1 MKYIAAFL
9 FLALV
14 SCGAPETPKA
24 YVTSQKGGIS
34 VIDIESKQ
42 VINDIDI
49 QSSGPRGIGI
59 SQDGKYL
66 ITANK
71 GDANL
76 SIIDRESGK
85 LFSHVEVGKNPEFIR
100 VFGDLVFVSTEPASS
115 GKPPAQNDHAAK
127 DDDEDD
133 DDDKTPAQ
141 IAVVDIKTGKK
152 LREIEGGPE
161 TEGIE
166 FNNDGTQ
173 IIVTNEADN
182 TVTIHDLQSGEL
194 LKTFDVKP
202 YGDRP
207 RGIKMSPR
215 GNIFV
220 STLEHS
226 DNFVVLD
233 QEYNHLKTVGTGK
246 NPYGVAF
253 DATGDRLFVASSKSK
268 LLEVFETE
276 RFTKL
281 KDIPLEG
288 KRCWHFS
295 FTPNNNELLLACG
308 RSDELIVVDTNSLEV
323 TGSIP
328 VSGIPWGVVTYPKS
342 IGSLDDVRQY

>member
-1 MKYIAAFL
+1 MKYLAAFL
-9 FLALV
+9 FVALV

-76 SIIDRESGK
+76 SIIDRASGK
-85 LFSHVEVGKNPEFIR
+85 LVSHVEVGKNPEFIR

-127 DDDEDD
+127 EDDDD

-141 IAVVDIKTGKK
+141 IAVVNIKSGKK

-166 FNNDGTQ
+166 FNKDGTQ

-207 RGIKMSPR
+207 RGIKMSPK

-233 QEYNHLKTVGTGK
+233 QEYNHLQTVDTGK

-276 RFTKL
+276 GFTKL

-288 KRCWHFS
+288 KRCWHFT
-295 FTPNNNELLLACG
+295 FTPNNDELLLACG

-323 TGSIP
+323 TGSIS

-342 IGSLDDVRQY
+342 IGSLDDVR

>member
-1 MKYIAAFL
+1 MKYLAAFL
-9 FLALV
+9 FVALV

-76 SIIDRESGK
+76 SIIDRASGT
-85 LFSHVEVGKNPEFIR
+85 LVSHVEVGKNPEFIR

-127 DDDEDD
+127 DDDDD

-141 IAVVDIKTGKK
+141 IAVVDIKSGKK

-166 FNNDGTQ
+166 FNKDGTQ
-173 IIVTNEADN
+173 IIVTNDC
-182 TVTIHDLQSGEL
+182 L
-194 LKTFDVKP
+194 LYTSP
-202 YGDRP
+202 
-207 RGIKMSPR
+207 SPR
-215 GNIFV
+215 DL
-220 STLEHS
+220 STS
-226 DNFVVLD
+226 RM
-233 QEYNHLKTVGTGK
+233 
-246 NPYGVAF
+246 P
-253 DATGDRLFVASSKSK
+253 SS
-268 LLEVFETE
+268 
-276 RFTKL
+276 
-281 KDIPLEG
+281 
-288 KRCWHFS
+288 
-295 FTPNNNELLLACG
+295 A
-308 RSDELIVVDTNSLEV
+308 
-323 TGSIP
+323 
-328 VSGIPWGVVTYPKS
+328 
-342 IGSLDDVRQY
+342 

>member
-1 MKYIAAFL
+1 MKYLAAFL
-9 FLALV
+9 FVALV

-76 SIIDRESGK
+76 SIIDRASGK
-85 LFSHVEVGKNPEFIR
+85 LVSHVEVGKNPEFIR

-127 DDDEDD
+127 DDDDDD

-141 IAVVDIKTGKK
+141 IAVVDIKSGKK

-166 FNNDGTQ
+166 FNKDGTQ

-207 RGIKMSPR
+207 RGIKMSPK

-233 QEYNHLKTVGTGK
+233 QEYNHLQTVDTGK

-276 RFTKL
+276 GFTKL

-288 KRCWHFS
+288 KRCWHFT
-295 FTPNNNELLLACG
+295 FTPNNDELLLACG

-342 IGSLDDVRQY
+342 IGSLDDVR

>member
-1 MKYIAAFL
+1 MKYLAAFL
-9 FLALV
+9 FVALV

-76 SIIDRESGK
+76 SIIDRASGK
-85 LFSHVEVGKNPEFIR
+85 LVSHVEVGKNPEFIR

-127 DDDEDD
+127 DDDDDD

-141 IAVVDIKTGKK
+141 IAVVDIKSGKK

-166 FNNDGTQ
+166 FNKDGTQ

-207 RGIKMSPR
+207 RGIKMSPK

-233 QEYNHLKTVGTGK
+233 QEYNHLQTVDTGK

-276 RFTKL
+276 GFTKL

-288 KRCWHFS
+288 KRCWHFT
-295 FTPNNNELLLACG
+295 FTPNNDELLLACG

-323 TGSIP
+323 TGSIS

-342 IGSLDDVRQY
+342 IGSLDDVR

>member
-1 MKYIAAFL
+1 MKYLTAFL
-9 FLALV
+9 FVVLV

-76 SIIDRESGK
+76 SIIDRASGK
-85 LFSHVEVGKNPEFIR
+85 LVSHVEVGKNPEFIR

-127 DDDEDD
+127 EEDDDD

-141 IAVVDIKTGKK
+141 IAVVDIKSGKK

-166 FNNDGTQ
+166 FNKDGTQ

-202 YGDRP
+202 YVYRP
-207 RGIKMSPR
+207 RVIKMSANV
-215 GNIFV
+215 NIFV

-233 QEYNHLKTVGTGK
+233 QEYNHLQTVNTGK

-276 RFTKL
+276 GFTKL

-295 FTPNNNELLLACG
+295 FTPNNDELLLACG

-342 IGSLDDVRQY
+342 IGSLDDVR

>member
-1 MKYIAAFL
+1 MKYLAAVL
-9 FLALV
+9 FLVLV

-34 VIDIESKQ
+34 VIDIESKE
-42 VINDIDI
+42 VINNIDI

-59 SQDGKYL
+59 SEDGKYL

-76 SIIDRESGK
+76 SIIDRARGK
-85 LFSHVEVGKNPEFIR
+85 LVSHVEVGKNPEFIR

-115 GKPPAQNDHAAK
+115 GKPPAQQDHEAK
-127 DDDEDD
+127 EEDD

-141 IAVVDIKTGKK
+141 IAVVDIKSGKK
-152 LREIEGGPE
+152 LREIQGGPE

-166 FNNDGTQ
+166 FNKDGTQ

-207 RGIKMSPR
+207 RGIKMSPN

-226 DNFVVLD
+226 DNLIVLD
-233 QEYNHLKTVGTGK
+233 QDYNHLQTVDTGK

-253 DATGDRLFVASSKSK
+253 DASGDRLFVASSKSK

-276 RFTKL
+276 GFTKL

-288 KRCWHFS
+288 KRCWHFT
-295 FTPNNNELLLACG
+295 FTPNNDELLLACG
-308 RSDELIVVDTNSLEV
+308 RSDELIVVDTNNLEV

-342 IGSLDDVRQY
+342 IGSLDDVR

>member
-1 MKYIAAFL
+1 MKYLAAFL
-9 FLALV
+9 FVALV
-14 SCGAPETPKA
+14 SCGTPETPKA

-76 SIIDRESGK
+76 SIIDRASGK
-85 LFSHVEVGKNPEFIR
+85 LVSHVEVGKNPEFIR

-127 DDDEDD
+127 DDDDD

-141 IAVVDIKTGKK
+141 IAVVDIKSGKK

-166 FNNDGTQ
+166 FNKDGTQ

-207 RGIKMSPR
+207 RGIKMSPK

-233 QEYNHLKTVGTGK
+233 QEYNHLQTVDTGK

-276 RFTKL
+276 GFTKL

-295 FTPNNNELLLACG
+295 FTPNNDELLLACG
-308 RSDELIVVDTNSLEV
+308 RSDELIVVDMNSLEV

-342 IGSLDDVRQY
+342 IGSLDDVR

>member
-76 SIIDRESGK
+76 SIIDRASAK
-85 LFSHVEVGKNPEFIR
+85 LVSHVEVGKNPEFIR

-127 DDDEDD
+127 DDDDD

-207 RGIKMSPR
+207 RGIKMSPK

-233 QEYNHLKTVGTGK
+233 QEYNHLQPVDTGK

-268 LLEVFETE
+268 LLEVFETKG
-276 RFTKL
+276 FTKL

-295 FTPNNNELLLACG
+295 FTPNNDELLLACG
-308 RSDELIVVDTNSLEV
+308 RSDELIVVDMNNLEV
-323 TGSIP
+323 TDSIP
-328 VSGIPWGVVTYPKS
+328 VTGIPWGVVTFPKS
-342 IGSLDDVRQY
+342 IGSLDDIR

>member
-1 MKYIAAFL
+1 MKYLLAVIFT
-9 FLALV
+9 ALV
-14 SCGAPETPKA
+14 SCGAPENPKA

-34 VIDIESKQ
+34 VIDIESKK
-42 VINDIDI
+42 VINNIDI
-49 QSSGPRGIGI
+49 QSSGPRGIGV
-59 SQDGKYL
+59 SEDGKYL

-76 SIIDRESGK
+76 SIIDRESGT
-85 LFSHVEVGKNPEFIR
+85 LVSQVEVGKNPEFIR

-115 GKPPAQNDHAAK
+115 GKPPSKKENEAK
-127 DDDEDD
+127 EDD
-133 DDDKTPAQ
+133 DDDDDDDRTPAQ
-141 IAVVDIKTGKK
+141 IAVVDIKSGKK

-166 FNNDGTQ
+166 FNKDGTQ

-202 YGDRP
+202 YGDRT
-207 RGIKMSPR
+207 RGIKMSPK
-215 GNIFV
+215 GDIFV

-233 QEYNHLKTVGTGK
+233 KEYNHLQTVDTGK

-253 DATGDRLFVASSKSK
+253 DSSGDRLFVASSKSK

-276 RFTKL
+276 GFTKL
-281 KDIPLEG
+281 KDITVEG
-288 KRCWHFS
+288 KRCWHFT
-295 FTPNNNELLLACG
+295 FTPSGDELLLACG
-308 RSDELIVVDTNSLEV
+308 RSDELIVIDTNNLEV
-323 TGSIP
+323 TSSIP
-328 VSGIPWGVVTYPKS
+328 VSGIPWGVLTYPKS
-342 IGSLDDVRQY
+342 IGSLDDIR